1 MGSKRNPIQTSK
13 LCRPSAEITCGHP
26 SKDAQPST
34 VRLNASYQFWFF
46 YFFAFS
52 SNVRSLYRGRTAG
65 RARPVC
71 SLLGQPQL
79 PLKNDCAYSMQ
90 IECYRRCNK
99 AVIMVM
105 SQQAEK
111 LRTLKALFEN
121 SNKQSFMK
129 QQTKL

>member
-1 MGSKRNPIQTSK
+1 
-13 LCRPSAEITCGHP
+13 
-26 SKDAQPST
+26 
-34 VRLNASYQFWFF
+34 
-46 YFFAFS
+46 
-52 SNVRSLYRGRTAG
+52 
-65 RARPVC
+65 
-71 SLLGQPQL
+71 
-79 PLKNDCAYSMQ
+79 MQ